1 MAMNKNSLDQKKD
14 REQLERFKAQWIEI
28 MGDSLRNPV
37 SARLG
42 YQDDSGATL
51 LKVPSDRT
59 DQPSKYYFHEAGGS
73 SFQGEAFLQPGALA
87 PNQIR
92 FGAPIRLQKDPLSS
106 EWEIIGIDSR
116 YAAQF
121 FAGAAE
127 NTNII
132 YPYPNLAP
140 GLLTQTDP
148 PSMAAKVLFGN
159 YRSGNVFKVVKT
171 QQTINW
177 GISPHN
183 AHVPTTNA
191 TARYVLVQVKF
202 SDGSLVY
209 SYGDEIS
216 ISLSNFQA
224 YDLQVSRGDNSI
236 FPAPLTDHTMA
247 GFIRLVRGMT
257 RITAADH
264 IWALQEYLGGSGGG
278 DTSVL
283 DRIVVSGGDVVTS
296 GGYVVYT

>member
-1 MAMNKNSLDQKKD
+1 MANIEEKKD
-14 REQLERFKAQWIEI
+14 REQLERFKKQWMQII
-28 MGDSLRNPV
+28 GDSFRNPV

-42 YQDDSGATL
+42 YQDDTGATL
-51 LKVPSDRT
+51 LRVPSDRT
-59 DQPSKYYFHEAGGS
+59 DQPSKYYFHEAGGT

-87 PNQIR
+87 ATQIR

-121 FAGAAE
+121 FAGVSE

-148 PSMAAKVLFGN
+148 PSMAAKVLAGS
-159 YRSGNVFKVVKT
+159 YRSGNDWKYVNT
-171 QQTINW
+171 QQTVDW
-177 GISPHN
+177 SVAPYD
-183 AHVPTTNA
+183 AYVPTTN
-191 TARYVLVQVKF
+191 TMARYVLVQVKF
-202 SDGSLVY
+202 LDGSLVY
-209 SYGDEIS
+209 TYGDEIP
-216 ISLSNFQA
+216 ISLSNLQA
-224 YDLQVSRGDNSI
+224 YTLNESRGDDSI
-236 FPAPLTDHTMA
+236 FPPPLTDHTMS
-247 GFIRLVRGMT
+247 GFVRLVRGMT
-257 RITAADH
+257 RITSADH

-283 DRIVVSGGDVVTS
+283 DRIVCSGGEVVVSGGN
-296 GGYVVYT
+296 VVYI